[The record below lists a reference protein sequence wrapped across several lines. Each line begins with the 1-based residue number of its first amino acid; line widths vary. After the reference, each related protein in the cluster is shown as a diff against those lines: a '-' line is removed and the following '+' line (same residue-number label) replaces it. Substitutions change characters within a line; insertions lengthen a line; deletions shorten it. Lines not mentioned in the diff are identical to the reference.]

1 MVKNKVKKGMILI
14 YTDEYGNQKAIEPK
28 DLVIKFDNG
37 FETQLGLFI
46 EGTIEKDDK
55 QDARL
60 NALEKE
66 FAEFKEMQLKNTND
80 LLDTQ
85 TIQTTKLEKL
95 SNEVKTLLSIKK

>member
-1 MVKNKVKKGMILI
+1 MIKNKVKKGMILI

-28 DLVIKFDNG
+28 DLVVKFDNG

-60 NALEKE
+60 KALEKVV
-66 FAEFKEMQLKNTND
+66 KELADAIELQHAQLV
-80 LLDTQ
+80 LDNQ
-85 TIQTTKLEKL
+85 EIEAL
-95 SNEVKTLLSIKK
+95 KKKIGGNK

>member
-1 MVKNKVKKGMILI
+1 MIKNKVKKGMILI

-28 DLVIKFDNG
+28 DLIVKFDDVEIN
-37 FETQLGLFI
+37 LGTFI
-46 EGTIEKDDK
+46 RDTCVNVDSLKADRDK
-55 QDARL
+55 LR
-60 NALEKE
+60 KE
-66 FAEFKEMQLKNTND
+66 FDEFKEMQLKNTND

>member
-1 MVKNKVKKGMILI
+1 MIKNKVKKGMILI

-60 NALEKE
+60 KALEKVV
-66 FAEFKEMQLKNTND
+66 KELADALELQHAQLV
-80 LLDTQ
+80 LDNQ
-85 TIQTTKLEKL
+85 EIESL
-95 SNEVKTLLSIKK
+95 KKKIGGNK

>member
-1 MVKNKVKKGMILI
+1 MIKNKVKKGTILI

-28 DLVIKFDNG
+28 DLIIKFDNG

-60 NALEKE
+60 KALEKVV
-66 FAEFKEMQLKNTND
+66 KELADAIELQHAQLV
-80 LLDTQ
+80 LDNQ
-85 TIQTTKLEKL
+85 EIESL
-95 SNEVKTLLSIKK
+95 KKKIGGNK

>member
-1 MVKNKVKKGMILI
+1 MIKNKTKAGMILI

-55 QDARL
+55 QDVRL
-60 NALEKE
+60 KALEKVV
-66 FAEFKEMQLKNTND
+66 KELADAIELQHAQLV
-80 LLDTQ
+80 LDNQ
-85 TIQTTKLEKL
+85 EIESL
-95 SNEVKTLLSIKK
+95 KKKIGGNK

>member
-1 MVKNKVKKGMILI
+1 MILI

-28 DLVIKFDNG
+28 DLIVKFDNG

-60 NALEKE
+60 KALEKVV
-66 FAEFKEMQLKNTND
+66 KELADAIELQHAQLV
-80 LLDTQ
+80 LDNQ
-85 TIQTTKLEKL
+85 EIESL
-95 SNEVKTLLSIKK
+95 KKKIGGNK

>member
-1 MVKNKVKKGMILI
+1 MILI

-28 DLVIKFDNG
+28 DLVVKFDNG

-60 NALEKE
+60 KALEKVV
-66 FAEFKEMQLKNTND
+66 KELADALELQHAQLV
-80 LLDTQ
+80 LDNQ
-85 TIQTTKLEKL
+85 EIESL
-95 SNEVKTLLSIKK
+95 KKKIGGNK

>member
-1 MVKNKVKKGMILI
+1 MIKNKVKKGMILI

-28 DLVIKFDNG
+28 DLVVKFDNG

-60 NALEKE
+60 KALEKVVKE
-66 FAEFKEMQLKNTND
+66 LAEAIELQHAQLVLDNQEIE
-80 LLDTQ
+80 LL
-85 TIQTTKLEKL
+85 
-95 SNEVKTLLSIKK
+95 KKKIGGNK

>member
-1 MVKNKVKKGMILI
+1 MILI

-28 DLVIKFDNG
+28 DVVIKFDNG

-60 NALEKE
+60 KALEKVV
-66 FAEFKEMQLKNTND
+66 KELADAIELQHAQLV
-80 LLDTQ
+80 LDNQ
-85 TIQTTKLEKL
+85 EIESL
-95 SNEVKTLLSIKK
+95 KKKIGGNK

>member
-1 MVKNKVKKGMILI
+1 MILI
-14 YTDEYGNQKAIEPK
+14 YTDEYGNQKAINPK

-60 NALEKE
+60 KALEKVV
-66 FAEFKEMQLKNTND
+66 KELADAIELQHAQLV
-80 LLDTQ
+80 LDNQ
-85 TIQTTKLEKL
+85 EIESL
-95 SNEVKTLLSIKK
+95 KKKIGGNK

>member
-1 MVKNKVKKGMILI
+1 MIKNKTKAGMILI
-14 YTDEYGNQKAIEPK
+14 YTDEYGNQKAINPK

-60 NALEKE
+60 KALEKVV
-66 FAEFKEMQLKNTND
+66 KELADAIELQHAQLV
-80 LLDTQ
+80 LDNQ
-85 TIQTTKLEKL
+85 EIESL
-95 SNEVKTLLSIKK
+95 KKKIGGNK

>member
-1 MVKNKVKKGMILI
+1 MIKNKTKAGMILI

-28 DLVIKFDNG
+28 DLKVKFDNG

-60 NALEKE
+60 KALEKVVKE
-66 FAEFKEMQLKNTND
+66 LAEAIELQHAQLV
-80 LLDTQ
+80 LDNQ
-85 TIQTTKLEKL
+85 EIE
-95 SNEVKTLLSIKK
+95 TLKKKIGGNK

>member
-1 MVKNKVKKGMILI
+1 MIKNKVKKGMILI

-28 DLVIKFDNG
+28 DLIVKFDNG

-60 NALEKE
+60 KALEKVVKE
-66 FAEFKEMQLKNTND
+66 LAEAIELQHAQLV
-80 LLDTQ
+80 LDNQ
-85 TIQTTKLEKL
+85 EIESL
-95 SNEVKTLLSIKK
+95 KKKIGGNK

>member
-1 MVKNKVKKGMILI
+1 MILI

-28 DLVIKFDNG
+28 DLIVKFDNG

-60 NALEKE
+60 KALEKVVKE
-66 FAEFKEMQLKNTND
+66 LAEAIELQHAQLV
-80 LLDTQ
+80 LDNQ
-85 TIQTTKLEKL
+85 EIESL
-95 SNEVKTLLSIKK
+95 KKKIGGNK